1 MSLIGARVRPLG
13 WEART
18 RGALPYAGDLE
29 PRGVLAAR
37 ILRSPYAHADIV
49 ALDVR
54 EARRLPGVRAVITA
68 ADLIAGRRYIHQ
80 GGALADRAPL
90 AERVVRFVGEEV
102 AAVAADTDAEADR
115 ALAAI
120 RVTYRPRPAAFTID
134 EALRPGAPTLHDRPL
149 GLGNVAARMHRRW
162 GDPEGARA
170 ASTVSVQGTYGYPP
184 IAHACMEPNVIVA
197 AWDAARER
205 ADVWTSTQAP
215 YFVAKEVAHALG
227 VTPKQV
233 ICHEVA
239 VGGGFGGKSKIC
251 EHEVIAVLLARAAGR
266 PVRLALTRDE
276 EFATTKTRHGFRIW
290 LRIHAD
296 DTGHLRCFDGRM
308 TVDNGAYN
316 HSGPA
321 VMSAS
326 LRELGTMYRPAG
338 AEVEGLLVDTAKQ
351 PGGQFRG
358 YGAAAVFALESH
370 VDEVAARLG
379 LDPIDLRLANA
390 NRPEETTLCGARLRS
405 VRLVECLQA
414 VRRELAWDAKRARR
428 RPGHGVGVAAAM
440 HVSGAYVYEHANE
453 SHAAVD
459 LFDSGRVRVR
469 FGGAD
474 PGTGQRTILAQVA
487 AEELGV
493 AIEDVD
499 VLMMDGET
507 TPFDMGSWSSRG
519 TYMGGHAVRKA
530 SRELADRLR
539 ALAADKLGAAE
550 VRLADGRAWATD
562 ADVAIGD
569 LVLLSPDAAGGM
581 LSVETAFVSEGVEMP
596 TRPDGIANTSATYA
610 FAAHAA
616 EVEVDMTTGVV
627 RVLEYVAAHDIGTA
641 INPTLVEGQI
651 TGGSVMGLGA
661 ALGEELIHEQGR
673 LVNGAYLNYAL
684 PRAADVPRIRAVLIE
699 GGDPAGPYGAKN
711 VGELA
716 VTPAPAVIANAV
728 YDAIGVRIR
737 ELPITPDKILNALA
751 ERQGRRRRHRL
762 WRRPSRWWV
771 SAVRWAYPRGLHGL
785 LHRRATRALRQR
797 AIPPVERIEAP
808 RTLADLTRAAGPGR
822 ALLAG
827 GTDLLVQR
835 SQHLRAEPVL
845 VAIGNVRELGA
856 ITRPPDGALEIG
868 AAVTLARLADD
879 VREAVPMVASAVDR
893 IASPQIRAVATVAG
907 NLAQDKRCWF
917 FRNGFQCY
925 KRSGALAPCYAV
937 LGDHRF
943 YHAVVGAHR
952 CQAVTPSDLAAA
964 LMVFD
969 AEVLIEGASPRSVPL
984 ETFYDGPGET
994 VLGARDVIRGVRLP
1008 APALSRTA
1016 AFEKLGLWDGDFAV
1030 VSAAVAARI
1039 DPRDGAWHDVRI
1051 VLGATAPTPWRA
1063 RTTERFVEGRTVTGD
1078 EIARALDRE
1087 LAARGHPLPGNAWK
1101 LDAASALV
1109 RRAAERMRSRP

>member
-18 RGALPYAGDLE
+18 RGALAYAGDLA
-29 PRGVLAAR
+29 PSGVLVGR
-37 ILRSPYAHADIV
+37 ILRSPYAHAEITT
-49 ALDVR
+49 LDVS

-80 GGALADRAPL
+80 GGALSDRAPM
-90 AERVVRFVGEEV
+90 AERVVRFVGEEI
-102 AAVAADTDAEADR
+102 AAVAADTEAEADR

-120 RVTYRPRPAAFTID
+120 RVAYRPRPAAFTID
-134 EALRPGAPTLHDRPL
+134 EALQPGAPTLHQRAA
-149 GLGNVAARMHRRW
+149 GRNVAVRMHRRW

-170 ASTVSVQGTYGYPP
+170 ASTVSVEAAYSYPP

-197 AWDAARER
+197 AWDPARER
-205 ADVWTSTQAP
+205 ADLWTSTQAP

-266 PVRLALTRDE
+266 PVRLALSRDE
-276 EFATTKTRHGFRIW
+276 EFATTKTRHGFRIQV
-290 LRIHAD
+290 RIHAD
-296 DTGHLRCFDGRM
+296 GAGGMRCFDGRM

-338 AEVEGLLVDTAKQ
+338 AEVEGVLVDTAKQ

-358 YGAAAVFALESH
+358 YGAAAVFALESA
-370 VDEVAARLG
+370 VDETAARLG
-379 LDPIDLRLANA
+379 MDPIDLRVANA

-414 VRRELAWDAKRARR
+414 VRRELRWDDKRARR
-428 RPGHGVGVAAAM
+428 RPGRGVGVAAAM

-493 AIEDVD
+493 PFDDVD

-530 SRELADRLR
+530 ARELADRLR
-539 ALAADKLGAAE
+539 ALAADKLGAAD
-550 VRLADGRAWATD
+550 VRLADGRACAAD
-562 ADVAIGD
+562 GDVAIGD

-581 LSVETAFVSEGVEMP
+581 LSVESAFIAEGVEMP

-610 FAAHAA
+610 FCAHAA
-616 EVEVDMTTGVV
+616 EVEVDVTTGAVH
-627 RVLEYVAAHDIGTA
+627 VLEYVAAHDIGTA

-651 TGGSVMGLGA
+651 AGGSVMGLGA
-661 ALGEELIHEQGR
+661 ALGEELIHEHGR
-673 LVNGAYLNYAL
+673 LVNGAYLHYAL
-684 PRAADVPRIRAVLIE
+684 PRAADVPRIRAILVE
-699 GGDPAGPYGAKN
+699 GGDPAAPYGAKN

-737 ELPITPDKILNALA
+737 DLPVTPDKILRALA
-751 ERQGRRRRHRL
+751 AREGRRRRHAL
-762 WRRPSRWWV
+762 WRRPSRWWIG
-771 SAVRWAYPRGLHGL
+771 AVRWAYPRGLHRV
-785 LHRRATRALRQR
+785 LHRHATRALRER
-797 AIPPVERIEAP
+797 STPSLERIDTP
-808 RTLADLTRAAGPGR
+808 STLGELTSAVGAGR
-822 ALLAG
+822 ALLGG
-827 GTDLLVQR
+827 GTDLLLQR
-835 SQHLRAEPVL
+835 RQHLRHESVF
-845 VAIGNVRELGA
+845 VATDGVPELGA
-856 ITRPPDGALEIG
+856 ITRGADGALEIG
-868 AAVTLARLADD
+868 AAVTLARLA
-879 VREAVPMVASAVDR
+879 RELRDGAPMVAAAVEQ
-893 IASPQIRAVATVAG
+893 IASPQIREVATVGG

-925 KRSGALAPCYAV
+925 KRRGALAPCYAV

-943 YHAVVGAHR
+943 YHAALGAHR
-952 CQAVTPSDLAAA
+952 CQAVTPSDLATA
-964 LMVFD
+964 LIAFD
-969 AEVLIEGASPRSVPL
+969 AEVLIEGASPRAVAL
-984 ETFYDGPGET
+984 EAFYCGPGET
-994 VLGARDVIRGVRLP
+994 VLGEREVIRAVRVP
-1008 APALSRTA
+1008 ARAMARTA
-1016 AFEKLGLWDGDFAV
+1016 AFEKLGLWEGDFAV
-1030 VSAAVAARI
+1030 AATAVSARVDAR
-1039 DPRDGAWHDVRI
+1039 GAWHDVRI
-1051 VLGATAPTPWRA
+1051 VLGAVAPTPWRA
-1063 RTTERFVEGRTVTGD
+1063 RATERFAEGRTVAAH
-1078 EIARALDRE
+1078 EIERALARE
-1087 LAARGHPLPGNAWK
+1087 LDAHGHPLPGNAWK
-1101 LDAASALV
+1101 LDAAGGLV
-1109 RRAAERMRSRP
+1109 RRAVDRMRSRP